1 MPYLLQWIKGYQ
13 GLFFVLIVDF
23 VHKYM
28 NFYSMNL
35 SLFLE
40 TDNLR
45 RSYEKIT
52 SLRRWFNGMTTRQ
65 VPTKNAT
72 YRTKQFKS
80 VSYLPH
86 FLFVNLLLMGWQQNI
101 FDTYLPRRKSFVVS
115 GVGSNEQF
123 FQISVFWINQVL

>member
-1 MPYLLQWIKGYQ
+1 
-13 GLFFVLIVDF
+13 
-23 VHKYM
+23 
-28 NFYSMNL
+28 
-35 SLFLE
+35 
-40 TDNLR
+40 
-45 RSYEKIT
+45 
-52 SLRRWFNGMTTRQ
+52 MTTRQ

-115 GVGSNEQF
+115 GVGSNEQI
-123 FQISVFWINQVL
+123 FQNKCILNQSGFYKENQHSQIGN

>member
-1 MPYLLQWIKGYQ
+1 
-13 GLFFVLIVDF
+13 
-23 VHKYM
+23 
-28 NFYSMNL
+28 
-35 SLFLE
+35 
-40 TDNLR
+40 
-45 RSYEKIT
+45 
-52 SLRRWFNGMTTRQ
+52 MTTRQ

-115 GVGSNEQF
+115 GVGSNEQI
-123 FQISVFWINQVL
+123 FQNKCILNQSGF

>member
-1 MPYLLQWIKGYQ
+1 
-13 GLFFVLIVDF
+13 
-23 VHKYM
+23 
-28 NFYSMNL
+28 
-35 SLFLE
+35 
-40 TDNLR
+40 
-45 RSYEKIT
+45 
-52 SLRRWFNGMTTRQ
+52 MTTRQ

-115 GVGSNEQF
+115 SVGSNEQI
-123 FQISVFWINQVL
+123 FQNKCILNQSGFYKENQHSQIGN